1 MVTFARKLSLHTA
14 AAAVVTLGFAC
25 GAGLA
30 VATDVKFDEFEQYE
44 SAFMSACTAWSSDR
58 TCSCAM
64 AAIEDKVGFEQF
76 AQATMRTNGDIF
88 NDRHLDRT
96 ATRAVESCS
105 TMETH
110 AGE

>member
-1 MVTFARKLSLHTA
+1 MMTFARKFSLHTA

-30 VATDVKFDEFEQYE
+30 VATDVKYDEFEQYE
-44 SAFMSACTAWSSDR
+44 AAFMNACTAWSSDR
-58 TCSCAM
+58 TCACAM

-76 AQATMRTNGDIF
+76 ARATLRTNGDVF
-88 NDRHLDRT
+88 NDQHVDRT
-96 ATRAVESCS
+96 AMRAVESCAAI
-105 TMETH
+105 ETH